1 MVTMAI
7 MATDS
12 PAPGRVLSGGE
23 RVRRRD
29 AHRARARSGVD
40 RLTVMLFSVAA
51 VLAVLAVL
59 AHQLPATSHPASSPV
74 HILRKIYRTTII
86 ESIPGPGQA
95 TGTSVSQSVS
105 SSGSAASAPAPTT
118 RTS

>member
-1 MVTMAI
+1 MVAAAGATTVTMA
-7 MATDS
+7 TDV
-12 PAPGRVLSGGE
+12 PAPTRAGGRVRQAGAR
-23 RVRRRD
+23 RVR
-29 AHRARARSGVD
+29 SGPD

-59 AHQLPATSHPASSPV
+59 THQLPASGQRGSRPV
-74 HILRKIYRTTII
+74 RILRKIYRTTVI
-86 ESIPGPGQA
+86 ETVAGTGQA

-105 SSGSAASAPAPTT
+105 SSGSAASAAAPTT

>member
-1 MVTMAI
+1 VVATTVTMA
-7 MATDS
+7 TDV
-12 PAPGRVLSGGE
+12 PAPTRAGGRARQAGAR
-23 RVRRRD
+23 RVR
-29 AHRARARSGVD
+29 SGAD

-59 AHQLPATSHPASSPV
+59 AHQLPASSQRVSRPV
-74 HILRKIYRTTII
+74 RILRKIYRTTVI
-86 ESIPGPGQA
+86 ETVAGAGQT

-105 SSGSAASAPAPTT
+105 SSGSAASAAAPTT